1 MNHEKLTGVA
11 NIAYSTIL
19 LITGIL
25 FYVLFPVKE
34 IGSNYS
40 ILVNSAGWIPINII
54 AMVATVLG
62 ILGTFGMYLRQA
74 EKSKYLT
81 LIGFVFIIF
90 GLVMKASATSWEF
103 SIWPAILQNN
113 SMNTL
118 LTESDIYKNAGILS
132 FYAVFTL
139 FFMIGYI
146 VFGIGSLKAKV
157 FPKWSSILL
166 IIGAPAYAI
175 LLSIPPFGLLGLAL
189 YCVSLFGYGLSL
201 ISKQAGGDK

>member
-25 FYVLFPVKE
+25 FYILFPVKE

-40 ILVNSAGWIPINII
+40 ILVNSSGWIPINMITMI
-54 AMVATVLG
+54 ATALG
-62 ILGTFGMYLRQA
+62 ILGAVGMYMKQV
-74 EKSKYLT
+74 EKSKYLS
-81 LIGFVFIIF
+81 LIGFIFIIF
-90 GLVMKASATSWEF
+90 SLIMKACAISWEF
-103 SIWPAILQNN
+103 AIWPAILQNN
-113 SMNTL
+113 PANTL
-118 LTESDIYKNAGILS
+118 LTESLIYKNAYILS

-139 FFMIGYI
+139 LFMIGYI

-157 FPKWSSILL
+157 FPKWAAILL

-175 LLSIPPFGLLGLAL
+175 LLSIPPFGLPGLAL
-189 YCVSLFGYGLSL
+189 YCVSLFGYGFSL
-201 ISKQAGGDK
+201 INKQSGGDK

>member
-1 MNHEKLTGVA
+1 MNYEKLTGVA

-25 FYVLFPVKE
+25 FYILFPVKE

-54 AMVATVLG
+54 AMVATVFG
-62 ILGTFGMYLRQA
+62 ILGTFGMYVKQV

-81 LIGFVFIIF
+81 LIGFIFIIF
-90 GLVMKASATSWEF
+90 GLVMKVCATSWEF
-103 SIWPAILQNN
+103 AIWPAILQNN
-113 SMNTL
+113 PMNTL
-118 LTESDIYKNAGILS
+118 LTESLIYKNASILS

-157 FPKWSSILL
+157 FPKWACTLL

-175 LLSIPPFGLLGLAL
+175 LLSIPPFGFLGLAL
-189 YCVSLFGYGLSL
+189 YCASLFGYGLSL
-201 ISKQAGGDK
+201 ISKQTGVVK

>member
-40 ILVNSAGWIPINII
+40 VLVNSAGWIPINII
-54 AMVATVLG
+54 ALVATVIG

-74 EKSKYLT
+74 GKSKYLT

-103 SIWPAILQNN
+103 SIWPAILQN
-113 SMNTL
+113 SPMNTL
-118 LTESDIYKNAGILS
+118 LTESLIYKNTGILS

-157 FPKWSSILL
+157 FPKWASILL

-201 ISKQAGGDK
+201 VSKQTGGDK

>member
-25 FYVLFPVKE
+25 FYILFPVKE

-40 ILVNSAGWIPINII
+40 ILVNSSGWIPINMITMI
-54 AMVATVLG
+54 ATALG
-62 ILGTFGMYLRQA
+62 ILGAVGMYMKQV
-74 EKSKYLT
+74 EKSKYLS
-81 LIGFVFIIF
+81 LIGFIFIIF
-90 GLVMKASATSWEF
+90 SLIMKACAISWEF
-103 SIWPAILQNN
+103 AIWPAILQNN
-113 SMNTL
+113 PANTL
-118 LTESDIYKNAGILS
+118 LTESLIYNNAYILS

-139 FFMIGYI
+139 LFMIGYI

-157 FPKWSSILL
+157 FPKWAAILL

-175 LLSIPPFGLLGLAL
+175 LLSIPPFGLPGLAL
-189 YCVSLFGYGLSL
+189 YCVSLFGYGFSL
-201 ISKQAGGDK
+201 INKQSGGDK

>member
-25 FYVLFPVKE
+25 FYILFPVKE

-40 ILVNSAGWIPINII
+40 ILVISPGWVPVNIL
-54 AMVATVLG
+54 AMIATVFG
-62 ILGTFGMYLRQA
+62 IIGSIGIYAKQVD
-74 EKSKYLT
+74 KSKYLS

-90 GLVMKASATSWEF
+90 GLVMKVSATSWEF

-113 SMNTL
+113 PTNTL
-118 LTESDIYKNAGILS
+118 LTESLIFKNTGILS
-132 FYAVFTL
+132 YYAVFTL

-146 VFGIGSLKAKV
+146 VFGIGSLKAKL
-157 FPKWSSILL
+157 FPKWASILL
-166 IIGAPAYAI
+166 IIGAPAYSI
-175 LLSIPPFGLLGLAL
+175 LLSIPPFGLVGLVL
-189 YCVSLFGYGLSL
+189 YCVSIFGYGLSL
-201 ISKQAGGDK
+201 FNSKKEGI